1 MYLTSENI
9 LFIGSILVFSSI
21 LITRASGRFGIPAIV
36 LFLIVGMASGSDG
49 FGIVFDNMRQAQFI
63 GMIALSVILFT
74 GGIETRFKDIKPV
87 LGPGLVLSTAGV
99 ILTTLLTGGFIYL
112 LSCWD
117 RIGFT
122 MPLVTCLLLAATMS
136 STDSAS
142 VFNILRGKKMN
153 LKHNVQPILELESGS
168 NDPMAYILTIV
179 LVHVAQATSGI
190 DASFSGG
197 TWAIAADALKVLFLQ
212 FTVGTAIGAL
222 MGLATVWLLNKVTL
236 NSTPLYAIM
245 LLSIVFFTFSIAG
258 MLEGNGYLAVYIAGI
273 IIGNNKLT
281 NRKQIFSFFD
291 GITWCM
297 QIGMFLMLGLLVNPH
312 DMLKTAPAAMLIG
325 IFMILIGRPAS
336 VFLSLLPFRKL
347 NFASRTFISW
357 VGLRGAVP
365 IIFATYP
372 VVTGIP
378 GSDMIFN
385 IVFFITLLSLVVQG
399 GTIPWM
405 AKKLDIYEPTNEEER
420 LIDVDMPEEA
430 GELSELTITDEI
442 LQAKGSTLR
451 EFQLPEGVL
460 VLTIK
465 RGEKYMVPNGNVS
478 LERGER
484 LLIIS
489 SKDM

>member
-1 MYLTSENI
+1 
-9 LFIGSILVFSSI
+9 
-21 LITRASGRFGIPAIV
+21 
-36 LFLIVGMASGSDG
+36 
-49 FGIVFDNMRQAQFI
+49 
-63 GMIALSVILFT
+63 
-74 GGIETRFKDIKPV
+74 
-87 LGPGLVLSTAGV
+87 
-99 ILTTLLTGGFIYL
+99 
-112 LSCWD
+112 
-117 RIGFT
+117 
-122 MPLVTCLLLAATMS
+122 
-136 STDSAS
+136 
-142 VFNILRGKKMN
+142 
-153 LKHNVQPILELESGS
+153 
-168 NDPMAYILTIV
+168 
-179 LVHVAQATSGI
+179 
-190 DASFSGG
+190 
-197 TWAIAADALKVLFLQ
+197 
-212 FTVGTAIGAL
+212 
-222 MGLATVWLLNKVTL
+222 
-236 NSTPLYAIM
+236 
-245 LLSIVFFTFSIAG
+245 
-258 MLEGNGYLAVYIAGI
+258 
-273 IIGNNKLT
+273 
-281 NRKQIFSFFD
+281 
-291 GITWCM
+291 
-297 QIGMFLMLGLLVNPH
+297 
-312 DMLKTAPAAMLIG
+312 MLIG

-420 LIDVDMPEEA
+420 LIDVNMPEEA

-465 RGEKYMVPNGNVS
+465 RGEKYIVPNGNVS
-478 LERGER
+478 LEQGDR

>member
-190 DASFSGG
+190 DASSPEAPGP
-197 TWAIAADALKVLFLQ
+197 LR
-212 FTVGTAIGAL
+212 L
-222 MGLATVWLLNKVTL
+222 M
-236 NSTPLYAIM
+236 
-245 LLSIVFFTFSIAG
+245 
-258 MLEGNGYLAVYIAGI
+258 
-273 IIGNNKLT
+273 
-281 NRKQIFSFFD
+281 
-291 GITWCM
+291 
-297 QIGMFLMLGLLVNPH
+297 H
-312 DMLKTAPAAMLIG
+312 
-325 IFMILIGRPAS
+325 
-336 VFLSLLPFRKL
+336 
-347 NFASRTFISW
+347 
-357 VGLRGAVP
+357 
-365 IIFATYP
+365 
-372 VVTGIP
+372 
-378 GSDMIFN
+378 
-385 IVFFITLLSLVVQG
+385 
-399 GTIPWM
+399 
-405 AKKLDIYEPTNEEER
+405 
-420 LIDVDMPEEA
+420 
-430 GELSELTITDEI
+430 
-442 LQAKGSTLR
+442 
-451 EFQLPEGVL
+451 
-460 VLTIK
+460 
-465 RGEKYMVPNGNVS
+465 
-478 LERGER
+478 
-484 LLIIS
+484 
-489 SKDM
+489 

>member
-1 MYLTSENI
+1 
-9 LFIGSILVFSSI
+9 
-21 LITRASGRFGIPAIV
+21 
-36 LFLIVGMASGSDG
+36 
-49 FGIVFDNMRQAQFI
+49 
-63 GMIALSVILFT
+63 
-74 GGIETRFKDIKPV
+74 
-87 LGPGLVLSTAGV
+87 
-99 ILTTLLTGGFIYL
+99 
-112 LSCWD
+112 
-117 RIGFT
+117 
-122 MPLVTCLLLAATMS
+122 
-136 STDSAS
+136 
-142 VFNILRGKKMN
+142 
-153 LKHNVQPILELESGS
+153 
-168 NDPMAYILTIV
+168 
-179 LVHVAQATSGI
+179 
-190 DASFSGG
+190 
-197 TWAIAADALKVLFLQ
+197 
-212 FTVGTAIGAL
+212 
-222 MGLATVWLLNKVTL
+222 
-236 NSTPLYAIM
+236 
-245 LLSIVFFTFSIAG
+245 
-258 MLEGNGYLAVYIAGI
+258 
-273 IIGNNKLT
+273 
-281 NRKQIFSFFD
+281 
-291 GITWCM
+291 M
-297 QIGMFLMLGLLVNPH
+297 QIGLFLMLGLLVNPH

-420 LIDVDMPEEA
+420 LIDVNMPEEA

-465 RGEKYMVPNGNVS
+465 RGEKYIVPNGNVS
-478 LERGER
+478 LEQGDR